1 MADVKIRYVGVDD
14 ASDETRKVADG
25 IKGIESA
32 AGSAQGGV
40 SGFFK
45 NAFSFVTG
53 GLITS
58 ALSSVTGAVGGLV
71 SGMVDGN
78 AEFERYEVQ
87 FGVLLKST
95 DKAKERLADLA
106 KFGASTPF
114 DLPEVV
120 KADKILQGFGLHSEE
135 SAAKFGKSGEQ
146 IRRIAGDVA
155 AGTGAGFEEMALL
168 IGKLSAGA
176 TGEAISRMAEL
187 GIASK
192 EELAKMGLEFDKG
205 GALLSPLPKAMQVVT
220 DLMDQKFGGMMD
232 KQSATF
238 EGMTSNFNDWI
249 QGTIRAAGAP
259 VFEKIK
265 GALGDLL
272 TQLQNPAFQAAI
284 TAVANV
290 VGSVLGG
297 AIGAV
302 VPIVSNFLEIIEN
315 VSRALGSGGGLA
327 DVIQMVIGTTLNN
340 FGMFED
346 EAFETADGVIASLK
360 PVIDIFHTIGDTID
374 AVVDVVSNSMGNG
387 DGLAAIVNNAVTS
400 VLLSMGMFGDDAE
413 AVGEIVYDAINK
425 VGAVF
430 EEVKKTITMVLGVV
444 VDLVGSELK
453 VVAQFFSDHGA
464 EIMADIK
471 KAFDSI
477 VQIITLA
484 LQLIQRIIVPLLKG
498 IATFISQ
505 HGTEIGAVFK
515 AAWDVISGIVDT
527 AITVVKGILTIG
539 LALIK
544 GDTEG
549 ALNGVKDMFTRIW
562 DNIKSIVQG
571 AWDFISNIVRLAG
584 DAIAR
589 LTGQQAQATGIQVSF
604 NPNYVNGVAGQSQ
617 ARGAGGGSIQMAGD
631 TYNVGNSDVA
641 NQIQRARKQATQA
654 ALLRAT
660 VGA

>member
-135 SAAKFGKSGEQ
+135 SAAKFGKSGEE

-205 GALLSPLPKAMQVVT
+205 GALLSPLPQAMQVVT
-220 DLMDQKFGGMMD
+220 DLMNSKFGGMMD

-259 VFEKIK
+259 VFDKIK
-265 GALGDLL
+265 GALGELL
-272 TQLQNPAFQAAI
+272 TALNSPAMQGAI
-284 TAVANV
+284 AMVADLVGNV
-290 VGSVLGG
+290 LAG
-297 AIGAV
+297 AIGVAV
-302 VPIVSNFLEIIEN
+302 PLIMDLINGFANAGGPITGFGTIIKDVFNFISNVFEGGEYWDSISNFIHDIEEIFG
-315 VSRALGSGGGLA
+315 VSVPDDLV
-327 DVIQMVIGTTLNN
+327 D
-340 FGMFED
+340 
-346 EAFETADGVIASLK
+346 SLF
-360 PVIDIFHTIGDTID
+360 DF
-374 AVVDVVSNSMGNG
+374 G
-387 DGLAAIVNNAVTS
+387 DGFRQV
-400 VLLSMGMFGDDAE
+400 
-413 AVGEIVYDAINK
+413 VYDAQQIGKKLFADISGVFNDLK
-425 VGAVF
+425 DTIGNVLGAV
-430 EEVKKTITMVLGVV
+430 VTLI
-444 VDLVGSELK
+444 SAELK
-453 VVAQFFSDHGA
+453 VIAQFWADHGT
-464 EIMADIK
+464 EIMAKVKEIW
-471 KAFDSI
+471 DSI
-477 VQIITLA
+477 VEAIHLA
-484 LQLIQRIIVPLLKG
+484 LALINATIVPLLKG
-498 IATFISQ
+498 IAKFISD

-515 AAWDVISGIVDT
+515 GAWDVISGIVDT
-527 AITVVKGILTIG
+527 AITVVKGILTVG

-562 DNIKSIVQG
+562 DNIKGIVQG

-584 DAIAR
+584 EAIAR

-604 NPNYVNGVAGQSQ
+604 NPGYVNGVAGQSQ

-641 NQIQRARKQATQA
+641 SQIQRARKQATQA

-660 VGA
+660 VGS

>member
-95 DKAKERLADLA
+95 DKAKERLAELA
-106 KFGASTPF
+106 KFGAETPF

-120 KADKILQGFGLHSEE
+120 KADKILQGFGLESEE
-135 SAAKFGKSGEQ
+135 SAAKFGKSGAE

-155 AGTGAGFEEMALL
+155 AGTGASFEDMALL

-176 TGEAISRMAEL
+176 SGEAISRMAEL

-205 GALLSPLPKAMQVVT
+205 GALLSPLPQAMQVVT
-220 DLMDQKFGGMMD
+220 DLMQQKFGGMMD
-232 KQSATF
+232 KQSQTF

-259 VFEKIK
+259 IFDKVKE
-265 GALGDLL
+265 GLGSLL
-272 TQLQNPAFQAAI
+272 TLLNSEKMQAAI
-284 TAVANV
+284 SGIANM
-290 VGSVLGG
+290 VGNVLGG
-297 AIGAV
+297 AIGAAI
-302 VPIVSNFLEIIEN
+302 PIINSLILILGTLATDGLGALFKNLGDGSSYFTSFLEKFGLSEAMAGKVNAAFSTVSSAISSVGSMIE
-315 VSRALGSGGGLA
+315 
-327 DVIQMVIGTTLNN
+327 
-340 FGMFED
+340 
-346 EAFETADGVIASLK
+346 
-360 PVIDIFHTIGDTID
+360 
-374 AVVDVVSNSMGNG
+374 AVVDVVTNSMGNG
-387 DGLAAIVNNAVTS
+387 DGLAGTVNQAVTS
-400 VLLSMGMFGDDAE
+400 ILLSLGVFGDDAE
-413 AVGEIVYDAINK
+413 K
-425 VGAVF
+425 VGQMVGDTVNKMGVVF
-430 EEVKKTITMVLGVV
+430 ETVKATISQVLGAVTALVGAELAVV
-444 VDLVGSELK
+444 VK
-453 VVAQFFSDHGA
+453 FFNDHGA
-464 EIMADIK
+464 EIMADVK
-471 KAFDSI
+471 KTFDSI
-477 VQIITLA
+477 LEIITLA
-484 LQLIQRIIVPLLKG
+484 LQLIQRTIVPLLKA

-505 HGTEIGAVFK
+505 HGTEIGNVFK
-515 AAWDVISGIVDT
+515 AAWDVISGIVDV
-527 AITVVKGILTIG
+527 AITVIKGILTVG

-544 GDTEG
+544 GDTQG
-549 ALNGVKDMFTRIW
+549 ALNGVKDMFTHIW
-562 DNIKSIVQG
+562 DDIKGIVQG
-571 AWDFISNIVRLAG
+571 AWNFIANIVKLAG
-584 DAIAR
+584 EAIAK
-589 LTGQQAQATGIQVSF
+589 LTGQQNQATGIQVSF
-604 NPNYVNGVAGQSQ
+604 NPGYAGGVQQ
-617 ARGAGGGSIQMAGD
+617 GAGPGNNASGSISMAGD

-641 NQIQRARKQATQA
+641 QQIQRARKQATQA

-660 VGA
+660 VGS